1 MCATCAWLT
10 VWPSGSWHIA
20 LSGLLHQICFW
31 SSCRK
36 LQCALQRCLYEA
48 PGLTLGEFLF
58 WCNFCCWW
66 TLRSSIQTL
75 FLMTRL
81 GRKVSELL
89 SEHPENFSVFWT
101 SRWGDFLGFG
111 HDCAAWISDLSQ
123 KKHRVDSLLMAHR
136 RNIDELFDLRTP
148 AGMST
153 VSARVEMGNV
163 EISVVSCIFM
173 YFHQVVSTHFPLRI
187 TIKTSMTLPWHDPII
202 LRLQM
207 KNDHVCLRHP
217 DHGQRLDPRCNVPTN
232 CHNFSERLR
241 FACRAC
247 YVNAGTMVGSLGV
260 LGFHDVFFLHS
271 RFAGPARWQLR
282 PKSSSNCWKLTSG
295 SLSDSEGCADF
306 QLQWW
311 TSWFRGW
318 FRIGIFGIFRYYDFL
333 CKVSEPD
340 PAWHIPAW

>member
-10 VWPSGSWHIA
+10 VWPSGSWHMA

-241 FACRAC
+241 FVCRAC

-260 LGFHDVFFLHS
+260 LGFHDVSCHS
-271 RFAGPARWQLR
+271 RFAGLPGDSSVQRALPIAGSWRPA
-282 PKSSSNCWKLTSG
+282 
-295 SLSDSEGCADF
+295 
-306 QLQWW
+306 
-311 TSWFRGW
+311 
-318 FRIGIFGIFRYYDFL
+318 
-333 CKVSEPD
+333 V
-340 PAWHIPAW
+340 